1 MINLA
6 YDDRGSGDPVL
17 FIAGRGGAG
26 RTWHLHQVP
35 AFQRA
40 GYRVIT
46 FDNRGIGATENAGGL
61 TTETMVGDTAALI
74 EQLVGGPVR
83 VVGVSMGSF
92 IAQELMLVRPDLVSQ
107 AVLMA
112 TRGRHDRART
122 FFNRAERA
130 LHGRRRH
137 RAARVRR
144 QNPCAGELFAQD
156 PQRRPGGR
164 RLDGHVHHV
173 AHQRP
178 RRACAPSWRSGLR
191 TTGCPPTGRSRTPVL
206 VIGFADDVVLPAA
219 PGRRGGRRA
228 AQRPLPGDSRRRPP
242 RFHRTPGRR
251 QRRDAGIL
259 RRRAGVTGW
268 SGEPI
273 DDTGAHRRRRTDPR
287 RRPRRGAVPGVA

>member
-46 FDNRGIGATENAGGL
+46 FDNRGIGATENAGGF

-130 LHGRRRH
+130 LMDAGVIVPPEYDAKIRVLENFSPKTLNDD
-137 RAARVRR
+137 RAVA
-144 QNPCAGELFAQD
+144 D
-156 PQRRPGGR
+156 W
-164 RLDGHVHHV
+164 LDMFTMWPIK
-173 AHQRP
+173 ATP
-178 RRACAPSWRSGLR
+178 GLR
-191 TTGCPPTGRSRTPVL
+191 AQLEVGPADNRLPAYRAIRTPVL
-206 VIGFADDVVLPAA
+206 VIGFADDVLLPPHLGAEVA
-219 PGRRGGRRA
+219 DALPNGRYLEI
-228 AQRPLPGDSRRRPP
+228 P
-242 RFHRTPGRR
+242 
-251 QRRDAGIL
+251 DAGHLGFIERPDAVNGAML
-259 RRRAGVTGW
+259 EFFAGARV
-268 SGEPI
+268 
-273 DDTGAHRRRRTDPR
+273 
-287 RRPRRGAVPGVA
+287 